1 MDSYLR
7 AATKR
12 GTERQMA
19 TSVLTPLAFL
29 YTDGRDSVEGATR
42 FQKLVFITQEE
53 TDVPSQYDY
62 HADRFGPFSPSLHDD
77 LDELE
82 RRGYLERET
91 VTNAAGHERHVF
103 AITPDG
109 ITAVRRL
116 LERQDGLRRFFDA
129 VQSVKCEHNNTPLD
143 ALLRYVYR
151 TYPAYTTETELD
163 LDRLFDPAARSEH
176 LQPEDPTE
184 QFVGTAPGEWKKRNS
199 SAEDL
204 FEV

>member
-1 MDSYLR
+1 
-7 AATKR
+7 
-12 GTERQMA
+12 MA
-19 TSVLTPLAFL
+19 TSVLVPLALL

-42 FQKLVFITQEE
+42 FQKLVFLTQEE

-77 LDELE
+77 LDELQE
-82 RRGYLERET
+82 RDLLEVEA
-91 VTNAAGHERHVF
+91 VTNEAGHERHVF

-109 ITAVRRL
+109 IATVK
-116 LERQDGLRRFFDA
+116 RQLNRHAGLRQLFDA
-129 VQSVKCEHNNTPLD
+129 VQLIKREHNDTPLD

-151 TYPAYTTETELD
+151 AYPAYTTETELN

-176 LQPEDPTE
+176 LDPEDPSE
-184 QFVGTAPGEWKKRNS
+184 QFVGTAPGEWKERNS